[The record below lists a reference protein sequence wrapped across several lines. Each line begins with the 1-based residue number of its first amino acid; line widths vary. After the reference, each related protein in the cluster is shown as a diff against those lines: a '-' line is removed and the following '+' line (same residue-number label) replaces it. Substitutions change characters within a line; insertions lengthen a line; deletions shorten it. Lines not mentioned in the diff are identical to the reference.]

1 MKGEKIINIDS
12 QAPNQIVE
20 EALLKNKIDLGFKYN
35 KIKREYTHGDSRF
48 DFYLEGENKKAL
60 LEVKGVTLEKN
71 GIVAFPDAPTSRGL
85 KHIKGLI
92 NSKDEYLTYLLFVV
106 QMKDVKFFTPN
117 YLTDE
122 NFSKGLLDASNNG
135 VKILAY
141 DCHVRRNSR
150 KSACDFGGKMEFR
163 LAKEI
168 DREKIEKIYEDGSLK
183 LKSLG
188 INQWQGKE
196 KPNLHDFTN
205 LEDNKIIY
213 VLEDEKEIVS
223 TLIIYDHDDDYENN
237 LHGKWNSPKPYL
249 ALHRI
254 ATLSSQTKKGYGRK
268 IIEFAEIYAR
278 ENNFKS
284 VRIDTHKENKSMQNL
299 LNSLGYSYVGIVYLG
314 GTRERFAYKNF

>member
-1 MKGEKIINIDS
+1 MKYKSVIKAEFLYRKNRFIAICKKGFLTLTVYVPNTGRCKELLTEGATVFLTYDDNPNRKTSYTLIAVMKSEKIINIDS

-92 NSKDEYLTYLLFVV
+92 NSKDEYLTYLLFVI

-122 NFSKGLLDASNNG
+122 NFSKGLLEASENG

-141 DCHVRRNSR
+141 DCLVRRNS
-150 KSACDFGGKMEFR
+150 
-163 LAKEI
+163 LEI
-168 DREKIEKIYEDGSLK
+168 SEKVPVILEET
-183 LKSLG
+183 
-188 INQWQGKE
+188 W
-196 KPNLHDFTN
+196 NLD
-205 LEDNKIIY
+205 
-213 VLEDEKEIVS
+213 
-223 TLIIYDHDDDYENN
+223 
-237 LHGKWNSPKPYL
+237 
-249 ALHRI
+249 
-254 ATLSSQTKKGYGRK
+254 
-268 IIEFAEIYAR
+268 
-278 ENNFKS
+278 
-284 VRIDTHKENKSMQNL
+284 
-299 LNSLGYSYVGIVYLG
+299 
-314 GTRERFAYKNF
+314 

>member
-1 MKGEKIINIDS
+1 MKYKSTIKTEFLYRKNRFIAICKKGFLSLTVYVPNTGRCKELLTEGATVFLTYDDNPNRKTSYTLIAVMKGEKIINIDS

-71 GIVAFPDAPTSRGL
+71 GIVAFPDAPTTRGL

-141 DCHVRRNSR
+141 DCLVTRNS
-150 KSACDFGGKMEFR
+150 
-163 LAKEI
+163 LEI
-168 DREKIEKIYEDGSLK
+168 SEKVPVI
-183 LKSLG
+183 
-188 INQWQGKE
+188 
-196 KPNLHDFTN
+196 
-205 LEDNKIIY
+205 LE
-213 VLEDEKEIVS
+213 E
-223 TLIIYDHDDDYENN
+223 
-237 LHGKWNSPKPYL
+237 KWNL
-249 ALHRI
+249 
-254 ATLSSQTKKGYGRK
+254 
-268 IIEFAEIYAR
+268 
-278 ENNFKS
+278 
-284 VRIDTHKENKSMQNL
+284 D
-299 LNSLGYSYVGIVYLG
+299 
-314 GTRERFAYKNF
+314 

>member
-1 MKGEKIINIDS
+1 MKYKSVIKAEFLYRKNRFIAICKKGFLSLTVYVPNTGRCKELLTEGATVFLTYDDNPNRKTSYTLIAVMKGEKMINIDS

-92 NSKDEYLTYLLFVV
+92 NSRDEYLTYLLFVV

-141 DCHVRRNSR
+141 DCHVRRNS
-150 KSACDFGGKMEFR
+150 
-163 LAKEI
+163 LEI
-168 DREKIEKIYEDGSLK
+168 SEKVPVI
-183 LKSLG
+183 
-188 INQWQGKE
+188 
-196 KPNLHDFTN
+196 
-205 LEDNKIIY
+205 LE
-213 VLEDEKEIVS
+213 E
-223 TLIIYDHDDDYENN
+223 
-237 LHGKWNSPKPYL
+237 KWNL
-249 ALHRI
+249 
-254 ATLSSQTKKGYGRK
+254 
-268 IIEFAEIYAR
+268 
-278 ENNFKS
+278 
-284 VRIDTHKENKSMQNL
+284 D
-299 LNSLGYSYVGIVYLG
+299 
-314 GTRERFAYKNF
+314 